1 MTLSVVRLLLR
12 LPDPY
17 TCSVKWNLGST
28 DVVLTAAAAAATAF
42 VVAVVAA
49 AAYVAV
55 VAALVSA
62 ATAAAFEVATSA
74 TRVLV
79 NLVNFDSFLCGWK
92 DKPVP
97 NEALSLSLLIDGV
110 SLWNV

>member
-1 MTLSVVRLLLR
+1 LSFLLL
-12 LPDPY
+12 LLL
-17 TCSVKWNLGST
+17 TTAGV
-28 DVVLTAAAAAATAF
+28 DVAA
-42 VVAVVAA
+42 VAA
-49 AAYVAV
+49 AYFAD